1 MKVHSGRKH
10 KLVNH
15 LRALM
20 FALFDVTQTL
30 VAREMCVFPDWLV
43 SGFCR
48 LLAVTG
54 YNQLQKLRE
63 L

>member
-1 MKVHSGRKH
+1 
-10 KLVNH
+10 
-15 LRALM
+15 M